1 MMSEQK
7 SALSV
12 RGGVDTK

>member
-1 MMSEQK
+1 MSEQK